1 MSKSVNQASSEVVKE
16 VKTRIKPQLSTSN
29 TETTAMIFF
38 FELLFVSNLV
48 QTMYL
53 NITCSCRINADGWI

>member
-1 MSKSVNQASSEVVKE
+1 
-16 VKTRIKPQLSTSN
+16 
-29 TETTAMIFF
+29 MIFF